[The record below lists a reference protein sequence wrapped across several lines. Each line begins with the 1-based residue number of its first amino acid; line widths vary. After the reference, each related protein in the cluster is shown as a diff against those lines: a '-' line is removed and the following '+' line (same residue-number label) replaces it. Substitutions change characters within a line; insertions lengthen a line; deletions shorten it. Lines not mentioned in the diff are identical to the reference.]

1 MSIGI
6 GSPIFDLASLP
17 GASRPGGGG
26 GDTTDTFPFKIQLDL
41 TGQTFPYTFNIR
53 YVTASNVT
61 TDWGDGTSEV
71 LNINFTNLNHTYTD
85 ASITEPIITFGNK
98 EEGNSLS
105 IFRVANTASGSTN
118 ELKDIIQWG
127 EGTWST
133 ISQGLQ
139 FFGASNLTASATD
152 KPIVGASTLNSSF
165 YQASSMNPANINDW
179 DISNVT
185 QLANTFFTAESFNQD
200 LNNWDISNVT
210 TFGTLGFRGCTVFN
224 GNVDNW
230 DVSGLT
236 VGLGSMFMFCRNFN
250 RDISTKSISAEDSPT
265 GIAYTAWDI
274 GANSSI
280 TSFANMFYQSSKV
293 YGDFNQDI
301 SNWNTSNITNMS
313 QMFLNS
319 KSFNQPIGVWDVSS
333 VRNMKFMVASALAFN
348 QNCSAWNLSTSLTNV
363 DRFGFDNSMSDDN
376 WTDTLVGW
384 AVSTYK
390 NSGPYNVSSTTNNS
404 VNFLDSKTSD
414 TASGQTYAAKYGSDW
429 TNTGWDDST
438 AARDFLITATAE
450 GGAGWN
456 ITGD

>member
-1 MSIGI
+1 MGIGI

-53 YVTASNVT
+53 YVSASNVT

-71 LNINFTNLNHTYTD
+71 VNVAFNNLNHTYTD

-98 EEGNSLS
+98 AEGNSLS
-105 IFRVANTASGSTN
+105 VFRVNNTSGSKN

-127 EGTWST
+127 EGTWS
-133 ISQGLQ
+133 SNSNALQ
-139 FFGASNLTASATD
+139 FYGASNLNASATD

-165 YQASSMNPANINDW
+165 YKAFSMNPANINDW
-179 DISNVT
+179 DVSNVT
-185 QLANTFFTAESFNQD
+185 QLANTFYDAASFNQD
-200 LNNWDISNVT
+200 LNKWDISNVI
-210 TFGTLGFRGCTVFN
+210 TFGTLGFRGATVFN
-224 GNVDNW
+224 GNIDNW
-230 DVSGLT
+230 DVSGLI

-250 RDISTKSISAEDSPT
+250 RDISTKSISAENSPT

-274 GANSSI
+274 GANPNI
-280 TSFANMFYQSSKV
+280 TSLASMFYQQSSA

-301 SNWNTSNITNMS
+301 TNWDTSNITNMK
-313 QMFLNS
+313 QMFNNN

-333 VRNMKFMVASALAFN
+333 VTNMQYMVAGALAFN
-348 QNCSAWNLSTSLTNV
+348 QNCSAWNLSSSLTNV
-363 DRFGFDNSMSDDN
+363 DRFGLSNSMSDDN

-404 VNFLDSKTSD
+404 VNFIDSKTSD
-414 TASGQTYAAKYGSDW
+414 TASGETYESKYGSDW

-438 AARDFLITATAE
+438 AARAYLVTETGDD
-450 GGAGWN
+450 GAGWN